1 LHDPAAA
8 SGMAR
13 LRVQP
18 HIIESILNHRSGIVK
33 GVAAVYNRHAY
44 TDEKREAREL
54 WGAHVTRC
62 AGNIIVARPVE
73 TTRGG
78 SQRNEAESE
87 QRWPRTS
94 DMKAA
99 YFSSAKEIRHKNEL
113 VVKTQ
118 VSSAAARLH
127 SLI

>member
-1 LHDPAAA
+1 
-8 SGMAR
+8 MAR

-78 SQRNEAESE
+78 SQRTLRRVTTETLTERAGPI
-87 QRWPRTS
+87 QT
-94 DMKAA
+94 
-99 YFSSAKEIRHKNEL
+99 
-113 VVKTQ
+113 
-118 VSSAAARLH
+118 
-127 SLI
+127 